1 MEVSASMNES
11 PSINVGFLAAT
22 VMYCASSERPG
33 RVTTQ
38 GGGFMAVQGLRY
50 VVLCLYS
57 PLLFLAVC
65 LYKEQIMLEVIY
77 RRTGTGVV
85 VC

>member
-1 MEVSASMNES
+1 MEVSASMKES
-11 PSINVGFLAAT
+11 LSINVGFLAAT
-22 VMYCASSERPG
+22 VVYCASSERPG

-65 LYKEQIMLEVIY
+65 LYKEQMS
-77 RRTGTGVV
+77 
-85 VC
+85 